1 MSPQEIP
8 VNKKKK
14 NRALQCLA
22 KPHYPHF
29 PGPKPNYFN
38 DFLSSKMVDLN
49 ICPTCTYPTSNT
61 AILLFH
67 PPKHFF
73 GEQNEKINARLKRE
87 HARALFFPTRQKHN
101 VMK

>member
-1 MSPQEIP
+1 MGPQEIP
-8 VNKKKK
+8 VNKEK
-14 NRALQCLA
+14 NGALQCLA
-22 KPHYPHF
+22 KPHYPHC

-38 DFLSSKMVDLN
+38 IFLSSKIAGLK
-49 ICPTCTYPTSNT
+49 ICPTCTYPSSNT

-67 PPKHFF
+67 PPKQFWR
-73 GEQNEKINARLKRE
+73 EQNEKINDRLKRE